1 MKAGEWQYSH
11 SLKAQVQIIDVLGG
25 LGSTGVRVWSP
36 STGEVSVVPAS
47 DLAPASREDGGA
59 YGVSRAAA
67 AAKIV
72 DALASGMLVAP
83 TQSVVEPLPHQLRAL
98 RDALA
103 RQPVRKLLADE
114 VGLGKTIEAGLLMSE
129 LMLRGQAS
137 RILIV
142 APKGLVPQWQA
153 ELHLRFGEPFTALS
167 AAEVSLLAA
176 RREDNFWLGFD
187 RLIVSLDAVKPINV
201 RRGWTED
208 EVDAYNAARSVNL
221 AAAAWDLAIVDE
233 AHRVAG
239 YTDQVARHRMASMLA
254 ESVPHLLLLTATPH
268 VGKTDGFRRLV
279 SLLDPLSFATEE
291 LLTPER
297 VRPFVVRTSKRV
309 AIDAAG
315 KPLFQPRSTTRVR
328 VQWPPDRA
336 NQRRLYEEVSAYAAD
351 GYKAG
356 RRTHDNPLIFL
367 MLLMQ
372 RLASSSTVAIT
383 RALEKRLGVL
393 VAEEHQRR
401 RADPV
406 NAEFWETEGDE
417 QLELLIQADLPAIAD
432 ERRRV
437 ERLLELAASALAEG
451 PDAKLERLDQLLL
464 DLARDENDPQAKV
477 LVFTEFRATQEM
489 IADHLRD
496 IGHEV
501 VILNGEQ
508 PTEERVHV
516 QEDFAGRA
524 RILVSTEA
532 GGEGL
537 NLQVAHLVVNYDLP
551 WNPMRIEQRIGR
563 VDRIGQTHPVR
574 AFNLLLEGSVED
586 RVQSVLE
593 TKLGTILEEFGVDKL
608 GDVLDSAGWES
619 TFQELYS
626 RAVTGESIEGAV
638 DELAGEV
645 RESQMSLWDW
655 RDKLGGEMPDPG
667 EARALRDHP
676 FPQWLQ
682 TLVVADVLA
691 NGGDA
696 QPELGGWHLR
706 RADAPPREVTF
717 ARAHASATRNFI
729 TLGDDDARG
738 ALRRALSSSVEGHP
752 VPRLTFS
759 SDVGVEGCW
768 SLWVVSAYAGSRTEQ
783 RAFALFHD
791 VEGKLRIPTANA
803 IWDAV
808 ASLPDVYTREPS
820 RPTVAW
826 PTIRE
831 DAEARAGGVFA
842 TMEHE
847 LAARLTEERDRLLT
861 YIDARRQ
868 VFERIG
874 LENVRRRR
882 LAELEVERANAI
894 RRLAN
899 PEEITGELRCV
910 AAGWVAQ

>member
-1 MKAGEWQYSH
+1 VKAGEWQHSH
-11 SLKAQVQIIDVLGG
+11 SLRTLVQVIEVLGS
-25 LGSTGVRVWSP
+25 LGFTGVRVWNP
-36 STGEVSVVPAS
+36 SSGDVSVLPES
-47 DLAPASREDGGA
+47 DLAPAPREDEGA
-59 YGVSRAAA
+59 YRISRAAA

-98 RDALA
+98 REALS

-129 LMLRGQAS
+129 LMLRGQAN
-137 RILIV
+137 RVLVV
-142 APKGLVPQWQA
+142 APKGLVPQWQS
-153 ELHLRFGEPFTALS
+153 ELQLRFGETFTALS

-187 RLIVSLDAVKPINV
+187 RLIVSLDAVKPITS
-201 RRGWTED
+201 RRGWTDD

-239 YTDQVARHRMASMLA
+239 YTDQVARHRMAVLLA

-291 LLTPER
+291 LLTPHR

-309 AIDAAG
+309 VIDAAG
-315 KPLFQPRSTTRVR
+315 KPLFQPRSTTRIR
-328 VQWPPDRA
+328 VQWPPDQA

-351 GYKAG
+351 GYNAG
-356 RRTHDNPLIFL
+356 RRTRDNPLIFL

-393 VAEEHQRR
+393 AAEEHQRR

-417 QLELLIQADLPAIAD
+417 QLELLLQADLPAITG
-432 ERRRV
+432 ERERV

-451 PDAKLERLDQLLL
+451 ADAKLERLDQLLL
-464 DLARDENDPQAKV
+464 DVARDENDPQVKV
-477 LVFTEFRATQEM
+477 IVFTEFRATQAM
-489 IADHLRD
+489 ITDHLCD
-496 IGHEV
+496 LGHEV

-508 PTEERVHV
+508 PIEERAHV
-516 QEDFAGRA
+516 QEEFAASA

-537 NLQVAHLVVNYDLP
+537 NLQTAHLVVNYDLP

-593 TKLGTILEEFGVDKL
+593 AKLGTILDEFGVDKL
-608 GDVLDSAGWES
+608 GDVLDSAGWEG

-638 DELAGEV
+638 DELAGEI
-645 RESQMSLWDW
+645 RDSQMSLWDW

-676 FPQWLQ
+676 FPRWME

-691 NGGDA
+691 DGGEA
-696 QPELGGWHLR
+696 QPDLEGWRLR
-706 RADAPPREVTF
+706 SADALSRDVTF
-717 ARAHASATRNFI
+717 TRAQASTTRRFV
-729 TLGDDDARG
+729 TLGDEGARG
-738 ALRRALSSSVEGHP
+738 ALRRALSASVEGQP
-752 VPRLTFS
+752 VPRISLDS
-759 SDVGVEGCW
+759 SVGSVGCW
-768 SLWVVSAYAGSRTEQ
+768 SLWSVSAYAGSRTEQ
-783 RAFALFHD
+783 RTFALFHD
-791 VEGKLRIPTANA
+791 SDGKLRLATANA
-803 IWDAV
+803 IWDAAV
-808 ASLPDVYTREPS
+808 NLPAGRSNDRSPQ
-820 RPTVAW
+820 TVDW
-826 PTIRE
+826 SGIHQ
-831 DAEARAGGVFA
+831 DAEIHAGGVFSA
-842 TMEHE
+842 VEQE
-847 LAARLTEERDRLLT
+847 LAARLGQERDRFLT
-861 YIDARRQ
+861 YIEARRR

-882 LAELEVERANAI
+882 LAELETERAETV
-894 RRLAN
+894 RRLAD
-899 PEEITGELRCV
+899 PHEITGELRCV
-910 AAGWVAQ
+910 AAAWIEA